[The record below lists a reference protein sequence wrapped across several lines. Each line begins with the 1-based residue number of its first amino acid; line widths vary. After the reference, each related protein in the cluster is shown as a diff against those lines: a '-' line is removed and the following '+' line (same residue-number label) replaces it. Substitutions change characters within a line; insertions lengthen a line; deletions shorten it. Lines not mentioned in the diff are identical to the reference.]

1 MSAILENQ
9 KVVLGGLANIA
20 DEHAKKVLA
29 NYNPLL
35 SYGENKTNIKKYNA
49 QQLEA
54 CAKLV
59 GLKVR
64 SEDGQEKLYR
74 NKDILADRIILKIES
89 LFEADC
95 SDCRSVYQNTLESTP
110 LFTCR
115 LCLLGS
121 HNCEEVKKKAE
132 SMSRTN
138 PTGFVWMCHVC
149 LEKNELEDMLLSSN
163 PPKQGSLKP
172 SLKQTLGASVDK
184 LDTITESEE
193 NPDKSD
199 HEIESEEEKT
209 GSSERISPRRG
220 REETRERNPHTSGH
234 KKEQICELFKKRECP
249 HGRSGKVL
257 VDGKTCERSHP
268 KRCYKFCDFG
278 AKHQNGC
285 KKGKKCLYWHP
296 RICKFSMKNI
306 RCEDDQCTFQ
316 HLVFTRNGPG
326 HGKEKEKERESYRR
340 VNEARGNTT
349 EPYRRNALPKFSIA
363 SSGYTAYPPTINKP
377 RVENQETKTAQDE
390 SFLLKLIENMK
401 AGFQEQID
409 ALRNEIIVG
418 RGKEAQRQ
426 PIPQQLNPTQ
436 GPCHP
441 ATRAVPGLH
450 PPIPYPYMMAP
461 QWFNQNFPPLSS

>member
-1 MSAILENQ
+1 
-9 KVVLGGLANIA
+9 
-20 DEHAKKVLA
+20 
-29 NYNPLL
+29 
-35 SYGENKTNIKKYNA
+35 
-49 QQLEA
+49 
-54 CAKLV
+54 
-59 GLKVR
+59 
-64 SEDGQEKLYR
+64 
-74 NKDILADRIILKIES
+74 
-89 LFEADC
+89 
-95 SDCRSVYQNTLESTP
+95 
-110 LFTCR
+110 
-115 LCLLGS
+115 
-121 HNCEEVKKKAE
+121 
-132 SMSRTN
+132 
-138 PTGFVWMCHVC
+138 
-149 LEKNELEDMLLSSN
+149 
-163 PPKQGSLKP
+163 
-172 SLKQTLGASVDK
+172 
-184 LDTITESEE
+184 
-193 NPDKSD
+193 
-199 HEIESEEEKT
+199 
-209 GSSERISPRRG
+209 
-220 REETRERNPHTSGH
+220 
-234 KKEQICELFKKRECP
+234 
-249 HGRSGKVL
+249 
-257 VDGKTCERSHP
+257 
-268 KRCYKFCDFG
+268 
-278 AKHQNGC
+278 
-285 KKGKKCLYWHP
+285 
-296 RICKFSMKNI
+296 MKNI